1 MTFDFNLIL
10 SSLPQI
16 AAGIGITL
24 KLMAYS
30 TVIGLVLAVLIL
42 LMRISSRWF
51 LTWPAMGY
59 IYFLR
64 GTPILVQIFIIY
76 YGLPQLD
83 FVRDSILWPVLREP
97 FGCCVV
103 ALSLNSSAYISEILR
118 GGVLGVDKGV
128 NEAAKALGLSAPQRF
143 IYVVSPI
150 AVRLAL
156 PAYSNEFISMMKAT
170 ALASTVTLLDI
181 TGVARTIVANTFAPF
196 EIFIAAA
203 LIYLAMAWAFQ
214 VGFGKIE
221 DYLGKYMKREASA

>member
-1 MTFDFNLIL
+1 MNFDFSLIL

-16 AAGIGITL
+16 AAGLGITL

-42 LMRISSRWF
+42 LMRISGRWF
-51 LTWPAMGY
+51 FTWPAMGY

-83 FVRDSILWPVLREP
+83 FIRDSVLWPVLREP

-128 NEAAKALGLSAPQRF
+128 NEAARALGLSAPQRF
-143 IYVVSPI
+143 IYVVTPI

-203 LIYLAMAWAFQ
+203 LIYLVMAWAFQ
-214 VGFGKIE
+214 VGFGKLE